1 MCRRDGVVHGSQI
14 ISIYKMKFSF
24 GAKAPALPKDWIKK
38 ESRSK
43 PGTFYYANLKTGKTQ
58 FDPPVDETAA

>member
-1 MCRRDGVVHGSQI
+1 
-14 ISIYKMKFSF
+14 MKFAL
-24 GAKAPALPKDWIKK
+24 GINKPTAPALPPDWVKK

-58 FDPPVDETAA
+58 FDPPVAEG